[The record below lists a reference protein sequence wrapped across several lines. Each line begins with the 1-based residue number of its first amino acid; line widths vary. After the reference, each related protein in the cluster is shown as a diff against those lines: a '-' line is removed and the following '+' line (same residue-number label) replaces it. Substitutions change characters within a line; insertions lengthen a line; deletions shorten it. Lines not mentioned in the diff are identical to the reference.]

1 MFRLVEIDST
11 LQWLIHWAQI
21 ELEANLPLKITIL
34 QPSHDSTLIISPAVD
49 TRGEGR
55 GYPRQG
61 LRSTMS
67 VWANYK

>member
-34 QPSHDSTLIISPAVD
+34 QPTLIISPAVD